1 MTARF
6 AELGYTA
13 DVAASQKLR
22 SAAQFPWF
30 KSNLFVMR
38 RNVSL
43 TTRRPGPGERE
54 RQTDRDTR
62 ARSISSTNWSALFQ
76 SAVMREPTV
85 T

>member
-30 KSNLFVMR
+30 KSNLFAMR
-38 RNVSL
+38 RNVAL

-54 RQTDRDTR
+54 RQTDTQRHAGAEHQLHELVGALSTSRD
-62 ARSISSTNWSALFQ
+62 A
-76 SAVMREPTV
+76 
-85 T
+85 